1 VVSFPSASLRSPLLL
16 TTDAVVAGI
25 HVDLSI
31 VTLDDVGW
39 KALTVAVSDIAAMGG
54 TPGHAVVTLCAPPGT
69 DVDEIARGVQA
80 AAECWRC
87 PVVGGDLS
95 AATELVVSVA
105 VTGYLEGDRPPVLRS
120 TARPGDGLYVTGPLG
135 RSAAGLRLLRG
146 GSQASATAE
155 HTLRSLEDAYRRPRA
170 RLAEGRAA
178 RESGATAM
186 MDLSDGLGL
195 DLHRLARASSVGVVL
210 DGVPVAEGA
219 TEAEALGGGED
230 YELLIAAPEEAGL
243 GDRFAAVGL
252 RDPVR
257 IGTCSA
263 DPEERRIGN
272 DPFAP
277 SGYQHQL

>member
-1 VVSFPSASLRSPLLL
+1 L

-54 TPGHAVVTLCAPPGT
+54 TPGHAVVTVCAPPGT
-69 DVDEIARGVQA
+69 DLDEISDGLAA
-80 AAECWRC
+80 AAECWGC

-95 AATELVVSVA
+95 AAAQLVVSVA
-105 VTGYLEGDRPPVLRS
+105 VTGFLEGGLPPVLRS
-120 TARPGDGLYVTGPLG
+120 GARPGDRLYVTGPLG
-135 RSAAGLRLLRG
+135 RSAAGLCLLQG
-146 GSQASATAE
+146 GSRAHPTDEQ
-155 HTLRSLEDAYRRPRA
+155 TLRSLVDAHRRPRA
-170 RLAEGRAA
+170 RLAEGRTA
-178 RESGATAM
+178 REAGATAM

-195 DLHRLARASSVGVVL
+195 DLHRLATASSVGVVL
-210 DGVPVAEGA
+210 DRVPVADGA

-230 YELLIAAPEEAGL
+230 YELLIAVPEEVAL
-243 GDRFAAVGL
+243 AARFAAVGL
-252 RDPVR
+252 RDPIR

-263 DPEERRIGN
+263 DPDERRIGN
-272 DPFAP
+272 DPFPP